1 MQLRPDKKGLRQ
13 HQRRTL
19 NELTTQAKHDGGV
32 AIAAH
37 LSGLLQALA
46 TTTNPTV
53 ALFASTAAELDT
65 RPLDTLLLQRRI
77 PRALPR
83 IEAGELVFHLVEGPA
98 HDLPVDGFGIPTPPP
113 TAARIALLDCALVL
127 VPGLGF
133 DNEGGRIGYGRG
145 YYDRALQHL
154 PIDRVIGLFLDEQWV
169 PEVPMVEGDVRLRR
183 LCTPARG
190 IVTVAAAAVVVDKPR
205 SSG

>member
-98 HDLPVDGFGIPTPPP
+98 HDLPVDGFGIPTPPL

-127 VPGLGF
+127 VPGL
-133 DNEGGRIGYGRG
+133 RHR
-145 YYDRALQHL
+145 
-154 PIDRVIGLFLDEQWV
+154 
-169 PEVPMVEGDVRLRR
+169 
-183 LCTPARG
+183 
-190 IVTVAAAAVVVDKPR
+190 AAAVRPHDFRLRGCHRRGCR
-205 SSG
+205 S